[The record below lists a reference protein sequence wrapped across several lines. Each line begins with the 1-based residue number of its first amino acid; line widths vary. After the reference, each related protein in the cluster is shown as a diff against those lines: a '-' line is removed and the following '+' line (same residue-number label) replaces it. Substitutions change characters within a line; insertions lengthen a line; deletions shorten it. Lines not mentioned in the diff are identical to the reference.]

1 MFGSTRLSRLPRGL
15 ALRHIVP
22 RAGILSPSRTLCN
35 ASDTPAREPS
45 EATLDPVVDA
55 VPTRPRDILSPDDE
69 SKPQPYT
76 KMQRAAIGASCAAC
90 FSGGALSLGWQHW
103 AFMQPYLV
111 DVMGLSLIGASV
123 VLGREAFLKK
133 GKKDRSAAE
142 LPERDGGW
150 NLELIPLND
159 EARYAAAAGALQAH
173 LVAKAAA
180 DDAAKAGKL
189 DAALAA
195 AEKEAKEQ
203 ADASRKEKAE
213 ALIKEAADEVAA
225 GLAPCAAP
233 RDPLPR
239 TQARTRTRSPHCSFD
254 SSASPPGR
262 SRRRVR
268 QRLAPRVFVVD
279 FDTRG
284 PPRGGADGRAPRP
297 PPTMRAMLDKLRE
310 QVNLL
315 LHVASPYDEVRAAAA
330 ASAATTAHRPSPAC
344 RRCRCCCCVPTANP
358 DPDLALGRWCCA

>member
-1 MFGSTRLSRLPRGL
+1 MLRGSTRLSRLPRGL

-22 RAGILSPSRTLCN
+22 RAAILSPSRTLCN

-76 KMQRAAIGASCAAC
+76 KMQRAAIGAGCAAC

-203 ADASRKEKAE
+203 AEASRKEKAE

-239 TQARTRTRSPHCSFD
+239 THARTHAGTHAHMPLIARLAHLRVPLAGAGGACGSAWRRASSSSTLTRADRRAAAPTAARRARRPRCARCST
-254 SSASPPGR
+254 SCASR
-262 SRRRVR
+262 STCCCTSRRRT
-268 QRLAPRVFVVD
+268 
-279 FDTRG
+279 TR
-284 PPRGGADGRAPRP
+284 
-297 PPTMRAMLDKLRE
+297 
-310 QVNLL
+310 
-315 LHVASPYDEVRAAAA
+315 
-330 ASAATTAHRPSPAC
+330 
-344 RRCRCCCCVPTANP
+344 
-358 DPDLALGRWCCA
+358 